1 MKPCP
6 YCALQIEDAAVKCR
20 HCQRWLDPEL
30 DASLNADAPLVLLPP
45 RTTSG
50 LAIGSLV
57 CGLFW
62 VCGIGSIAALILGFL
77 ALRQIR
83 REPLRIGG
91 KGLAIAG
98 IALGWL
104 GVIGLALMIS
114 LGIYFWKAY
123 KEHPNKPHSQQA
135 HLTAADP
142 RSVSPLPVT

>member
-1 MKPCP
+1 M
-6 YCALQIEDAAVKCR
+6 QIEDAAVQCR
-20 HCQRWLDPEL
+20 HCQRWLDPNL
-30 DASLNADAPLVLLPP
+30 DSSRNADSPLILLPP

-83 REPLRIGG
+83 REPLRIDG

-104 GVIGLALMIS
+104 GVIGVALMIS
-114 LGIYFWKAY
+114 LGIYFWK
-123 KEHPNKPHSQQA
+123 
-135 HLTAADP
+135 
-142 RSVSPLPVT
+142 V